1 MSFDDQMGVKTVIS
15 DEEEAKQ
22 RVIFDVEGENQ
33 TVFLIEKIK
42 NRRFF
47 SDLDEHMLKIYMMSN
62 RYELGECRCQF

>member
-1 MSFDDQMGVKTVIS
+1 MSFDEQMGVKTVIS

-22 RVIFDVEGENQ
+22 RVISDVEAENQ

-42 NRRFF
+42 NMRFF